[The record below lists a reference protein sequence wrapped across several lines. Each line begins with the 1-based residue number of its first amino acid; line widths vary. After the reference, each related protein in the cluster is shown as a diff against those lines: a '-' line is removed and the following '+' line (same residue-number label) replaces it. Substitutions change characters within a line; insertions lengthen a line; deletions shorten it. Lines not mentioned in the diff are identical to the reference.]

1 MSYIKTVP
9 LEEATGEVR
18 EMYER
23 QQEAW
28 GYVPNYAKSFSH
40 RTEVMARWGKLL
52 AELQRPMDKRRLEMI
67 TFAAAHALKHTS
79 CSLAHGNALTPFFSN
94 EEIRA
99 LAEQSP
105 LESVTAAEQE
115 MMRFA
120 RQVARD
126 ASTVDASDVERHD
139 GPWVLRRRSV
149 RYCGRCCR
157 ASVLYE
163 GSGCSRVFAGC
174 RIHVARRGSEGSADR
189 RWAHIHRGRRGH
201 DLANGRANPG
211 PNARYPR
218 PPTVDQQWHETE
230 QEPAYV
236 NVAV

>member
-126 ASTVDASDVERHD
+126 ASTVDASDVERLTDHGFSD
-139 GPWVLRRRSV
+139 
-149 RYCGRCCR
+149 
-157 ASVLYE
+157 AE
-163 GSGCSRVFAGC
+163 VFDIAA
-174 RIHVARRGSEGSADR
+174 VAA
-189 RWAHIHRGRRGH
+189 
-201 DLANGRANPG
+201 GRAFFTKVLDAVGSLPDAGFMSLDEDLRAPLTVGG
-211 PNARYPR
+211 PIS
-218 PPTVDQQWHETE
+218 TE
-230 QEPAYV
+230 EDEV
-236 NVAV
+236 MT

>member
-9 LEEATGEVR
+9 LEEATGDVR

-40 RTEVMARWGKLL
+40 RPEVMARWGKLL

-67 TFAAAHALKHTS
+67 TFAAAHELKHSS

-94 EEIRA
+94 AEIGA
-99 LAEQSP
+99 IAEQG
-105 LESVTAAEQE
+105 SVDSITEAEQE

-126 ASTVDASDVERHD
+126 ASTVGASDVERLKKHRFSD
-139 GPWVLRRRSV
+139 
-149 RYCGRCCR
+149 
-157 ASVLYE
+157 AE
-163 GSGCSRVFAGC
+163 VFDIAA
-174 RIHVARRGSEGSADR
+174 VAA
-189 RWAHIHRGRRGH
+189 
-201 DLANGRANPG
+201 GRAFFTKVLDAVGSLPDAG
-211 PNARYPR
+211 FMSLDEDLRTPLTVGR
-218 PPTVDQQWHETE
+218 PISAEEDEVMT
-230 QEPAYV
+230 
-236 NVAV
+236 